1 MGASAS
7 MIELTPADVGEYVY
21 NLGEAYQKYKPVI
34 VANGVD
40 GNMLASTDTES
51 LKDILEGLEITNK
64 LHVMKLTAELSRIG
78 SAAAVASNSVVTSSS
93 APSAAPGTVSTG
105 SADYDKVVFREK
117 LVTAPSTLM
126 SQLFKIQG
134 TPCDP
139 TDLAPTVAALARSIK
154 QCIGESEA
162 AGVPRK
168 EFDCFLSYRVAA
180 EKVTA
185 DLLYSKLRDI
195 DVGIKPF
202 LDKHCLKTG
211 EDWKVG
217 FLRGLDASSV
227 FVALVSSDAL
237 APVRDFEADHTYDN
251 VLLEYQMALEIN
263 DARKQAGKP
272 EYIVPVLV
280 AKDEGDG
287 RIKKFTDFYASMYS
301 DSITAKDSP

>member
-40 GNMLASTDTES
+40 GNMLASTDTAS

-154 QCIGESEA
+154 QCIAESEA

-168 EFDCFLSYRVAA
+168 EFDCFLSYRIA
-180 EKVTA
+180 A
-185 DLLYSKLRDI
+185 DLLYFKLRDI
-195 DVGIKPF
+195 DVGKMPV
-202 LDKHCLKTG
+202 LDQHCLKMG

-217 FLRGLDASSV
+217 FQRGLNSSSV
-227 FVALVSSDAL
+227 CVALARVKGGPHLRCVVGVPDGSGDQRRAH
-237 APVRDFEADHTYDN
+237 AGREARVH
-251 VLLEYQMALEIN
+251 
-263 DARKQAGKP
+263 RPRAGG
-272 EYIVPVLV
+272 ERR
-280 AKDEGDG
+280 G
-287 RIKKFTDFYASMYS
+287 RWENQEVQ
-301 DSITAKDSP
+301 